1 MPLTAARPWLIAV
14 LFGLMALSPAQA
26 GMTPGEVTTFLT
38 YKAMA
43 EKGSVVG
50 QVFLGT
56 CYARG
61 EGVAKDFVQAVFW
74 HRKSAEQGNAF
85 AQFYLGNYYDNGEGV
100 AKDSVQAVFWYRK
113 SAEQGNAHG
122 QLNLGYCYAKGQ
134 GLAKDEIEAYAYW
147 NLAGI
152 TLEDARINLAILEK
166 KMSSDA
172 RLLGQQRTKQL
183 QKEIEARLETLE
195 DLRKAAEK
203 ESLRKG
209 A

>member
-26 GMTPGEVTTFLT
+26 GMTPGEVKTFLT

-43 EKGSVVG
+43 EKGSDVG
-50 QVFLGT
+50 QVCLGT
-56 CYARG
+56 C
-61 EGVAKDFVQAVFW
+61 
-74 HRKSAEQGNAF
+74 
-85 AQFYLGNYYDNGEGV
+85 YDNGEGV

-134 GLAKDEIEAYAYW
+134 GLAKDEIEDYAYW

-152 TLEDARINLAILEK
+152 TLEDARKNLAILEN

-183 QKEIEARLETLE
+183 QKEIEGRMETLD
-195 DLRKAAEK
+195 DLRKAVEK

-209 A
+209 I